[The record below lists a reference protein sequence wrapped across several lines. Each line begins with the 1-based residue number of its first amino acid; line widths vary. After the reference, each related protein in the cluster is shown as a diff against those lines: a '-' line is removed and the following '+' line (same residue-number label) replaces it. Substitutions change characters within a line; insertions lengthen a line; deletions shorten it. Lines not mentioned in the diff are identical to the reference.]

1 MMEFISQL
9 IVDALLLGGIYTLMV
24 IGLALSFGVTRVI
37 NFAHGEAVML
47 GAYGAYTIA
56 TFSGVDPLI
65 ALPFMMVAGCLLG
78 MALFKVSIEPVL
90 KAPHV
95 NQILLTFGIGLI
107 LQNAAVVIW
116 KADERSVV
124 TSYAYSSFQIGEVV
138 IPGGRLI
145 GFAIALVLVAGL
157 FFWLKRTE
165 YGRATRALD
174 EQRDA
179 AVLVGINVK
188 KMYALAFGLSVGLG
202 VATGVIL
209 SFLGAISPFMGFHI
223 LVKGFAIIVLG
234 GLGSIVGSVLG
245 AFLLAFAE
253 TAVSYYVPNGTGWA
267 EAVAFATLFLV
278 LVLRPRGIVGQAV
291 SS

>member
-1 MMEFISQL
+1 MDFIPQL

-47 GAYGAYTIA
+47 GAYGAFTVFVA
-56 TFSGVDPLI
+56 MGVDPLI
-65 ALPFMMVAGCLLG
+65 AMPVLMVAGCVLG
-78 MALFKVSIEPVL
+78 MVLFKVAIAPVL

-95 NQILLTFGIGLI
+95 NQILLTFGIGLV
-107 LQNAAVVIW
+107 LQNLALVIW
-116 KADERSVV
+116 SPDERSVV
-124 TSYAYSSFQIGEVV
+124 PPYAYSSFEFGEVV
-138 IPGGRLI
+138 VSGGRLI
-145 GFAIALVLVAGL
+145 GFGIALVLVLAL

-165 YGRATRALD
+165 FGRATRALA
-174 EQRDA
+174 EQHDA
-179 AVLVGINVK
+179 AVLMGINVNQ
-188 KMYALAFGLSVGLG
+188 MYALAFGLSVALG

-209 SFLGAISPFMGFHI
+209 SFLGAITPFMGFHI

-234 GLGSIVGSVLG
+234 GLGSIIGAVMG

-267 EAVAFATLFLV
+267 EAVAFLTLFLV
-278 LVLRPRGIVGQAV
+278 LVLRPRGIIGQAV
-291 SS
+291 AD

>member
-1 MMEFISQL
+1 MDFIPQL

-47 GAYGAYTIA
+47 GAYGAFTVFVA
-56 TFSGVDPLI
+56 FGVDPLI
-65 ALPFMMVAGCLLG
+65 AMPVLMVAGCVLG
-78 MALFKVSIEPVL
+78 MVLFKVAIAPVL

-95 NQILLTFGIGLI
+95 NQILLTFGIGLV
-107 LQNAAVVIW
+107 LQNLALVIW
-116 KADERSVV
+116 SPDGRSVV
-124 TSYAYSSFQIGEVV
+124 PAYAYSSFEFGDVV
-138 IPGGRLI
+138 VSGGRLI
-145 GFAIALVLVAGL
+145 GFGIASVLVLAL

-165 YGRATRALD
+165 FGRATRALA
-174 EQRDA
+174 EQHDA
-179 AVLVGINVK
+179 AVLMGINVNQ
-188 KMYALAFGLSVGLG
+188 MYALAFGLSVALG

-209 SFLGAISPFMGFHI
+209 SFLGAITPFMGFHI

-234 GLGSIVGSVLG
+234 GLGSIVGAVLG

-267 EAVAFATLFLV
+267 EAVAFLTLFLV
-278 LVLRPRGIVGQAV
+278 LVLRPRGIIGQAV
-291 SS
+291 AD

>member
-1 MMEFISQL
+1 MDFIPQL

-47 GAYGAYTIA
+47 GAYGAFTV
-56 TFSGVDPLI
+56 FSALGVDPLL
-65 ALPFMMVAGCLLG
+65 AMPVLMVAGCLLG
-78 MALFKVSIEPVL
+78 MLLFRVAIAPVL

-95 NQILLTFGIGLI
+95 NQILLTFGIGLV
-107 LQNAAVVIW
+107 LQNLALVIW
-116 KADERSVV
+116 SPDGRSVV
-124 TSYAYSSFQIGEVV
+124 PSYAYSSFEFGDVV
-138 IPGGRLI
+138 VSGGRLI
-145 GFAIALVLVAGL
+145 GFGIAAVLVLAL

-165 YGRATRALD
+165 FGRATRALA
-174 EQRDA
+174 EQHDA
-179 AVLVGINVK
+179 AVLMGINVNQ
-188 KMYALAFGLSVGLG
+188 MYALAFGLSVALG

-209 SFLGAISPFMGFHI
+209 SFLGAITPFMGFHI

-234 GLGSIVGSVLG
+234 GLGSIVGAVLG

-267 EAVAFATLFLV
+267 EAVAFLTLFLV
-278 LVLRPRGIVGQAV
+278 LVLRPRGIIGQAV
-291 SS
+291 AD

>member
-1 MMEFISQL
+1 MDLIPQL

-47 GAYGAYTIA
+47 GAYGAFTVFVA
-56 TFSGVDPLI
+56 FGVDPLI
-65 ALPFMMVAGCLLG
+65 AMPVLMVAGCVLG
-78 MALFKVSIEPVL
+78 MVLFKVAIAPVL

-95 NQILLTFGIGLI
+95 NQILLTFGIGLV
-107 LQNAAVVIW
+107 LQNLALVIW
-116 KADERSVV
+116 SPDGRSVV
-124 TSYAYSSFQIGEVV
+124 PSYAYSSFEFGDVV
-138 IPGGRLI
+138 VSGGRLI
-145 GFAIALVLVAGL
+145 GFGIAAVLVLAL

-165 YGRATRALD
+165 FGRATRALA
-174 EQRDA
+174 EQHDA
-179 AVLVGINVK
+179 AVLMGINVNQ
-188 KMYALAFGLSVGLG
+188 MYALAFGLSVALG

-209 SFLGAISPFMGFHI
+209 SFLGAITPFMGFHI

-234 GLGSIVGSVLG
+234 GLGSIVGAVLG

-267 EAVAFATLFLV
+267 EAVAFLTLFLV
-278 LVLRPRGIVGQAV
+278 LVLRPRGIIGQAV
-291 SS
+291 AD